1 MFLLVAW
8 YLYFWFTIIMIG
20 YSAVIILEVFDILP
34 LHYLPMA
41 FVRECAPKDKINNK
55 YTDITLI
62 VYLVYSFIFT
72 LWYVFLIYKMR
83 SIPKEFSIK
92 SELIV
97 ITMI

>member
-1 MFLLVAW
+1 MIC
-8 YLYFWFTIIMIG
+8 YF
-20 YSAVIILEVFDILP
+20 VIVILAIFDILP
-34 LHYLPMA
+34 LHLLPMA
-41 FVRECAPKDKINNK
+41 FVRECAPKDKINIK

-62 VYLVYSFIFT
+62 VYLVYSFIFI

>member
-1 MFLLVAW
+1 
-8 YLYFWFTIIMIG
+8 MIC
-20 YSAVIILEVFDILP
+20 YIVIVILAILDILP
-34 LHYLPMA
+34 LHLLPMA

-55 YTDITLI
+55 YSDITLI